1 MLGVAGTSAE
11 RGGQGHFIHST
22 ASEVRIMADII
33 GTNVSRS
40 PATGAASPTRPSR
53 KSGAAA
59 PHPAAFAGE
68 DRYRMI
74 AEAAYY
80 RAEQRGFTPGSEL
93 DDWLA
98 AEIEV
103 DALLADSGGP
113 QA

>member
-1 MLGVAGTSAE
+1 
-11 RGGQGHFIHST
+11 
-22 ASEVRIMADII
+22 MADIV

-40 PATGAASPTRPSR
+40 PATGTASRIRQRRKPEVAAS
-53 KSGAAA
+53 
-59 PHPAAFAGE
+59 HPAALAGE

-80 RAEQRGFTPGSEL
+80 RAEQRGFAPGSEL

-103 DALLADSGGP
+103 DALLADAGGP